1 MKISQRNLGA
11 IFSWANSRARTGNPP
26 PHPKA
31 PLCLTTDVLQD
42 GLRGMLGWWHE
53 IRGALPSKLPHLEE
67 EESGRGPHLRCGAAS
82 RRWRKQAGAK
92 TASQGHMLL
101 YIPIRITLL
110 WNVRKCVVSASA
122 SPRPHGPTQST
133 WSPLPHPGLAP
144 TGILT
149 KKGRASKSCLEFS
162 PHPFSPSWG
171 FILHPRIRHTDCG
184 PQVPSVAVP
193 PPKTWLLFQGQH
205 TSPEG
210 LSQGQPSPF
219 KLLPPVL
226 LLLKDVSANQTEPES
241 LHAWLYHFPSSSLV
255 SRAVPASPRVL
266 TADG

>member
-193 PPKTWLLFQGQH
+193 PPQNLAPLSRTAHITWRFV
-205 TSPEG
+205 TR
-210 LSQGQPSPF
+210 
-219 KLLPPVL
+219 
-226 LLLKDVSANQTEPES
+226 SALTIQ
-241 LHAWLYHFPSSSLV
+241 APSSCPFAPERCFCQPNWTRKPSCLAVSLSFIITGV
-255 SRAVPASPRVL
+255 
-266 TADG
+266 